1 MEWKHNSRL
10 TKYSRDLRR
19 NMTEEERKLWYEFL
33 CSYPVRFLRQKV
45 IGNYIADFYCS
56 KAKLVI
62 ELDGSQHYSDEG
74 VASDEQ
80 RTKYFELYNIKVLR
94 ILNSDIH
101 NNFNGVCQYIDLIV
115 QQRINSNVTQPK

>member
-1 MEWKHNSRL
+1 
-10 TKYSRDLRR
+10 
-19 NMTEEERKLWYEFL
+19 MTEEERKLWYEFL